1 MRKRLTLFVHV
12 GYHYPG
18 TTLPLGLV
26 SPSQAVGYALER
38 VVVVIE
44 TQEEVKQMLLGAV
57 EVKWMLLGALEVK
70 WMLLGALEVVLL
82 MVFFLTQQQ

>member
-1 MRKRLTLFVHV
+1 M

-26 SPSQAVGYALER
+26 SPSQAVENALER

-44 TQEEVKQMLLGAV
+44 TQEEVKQILLGMV
-57 EVKWMLLGALEVK
+57 EVK

-82 MVFFLTQQQ
+82 MVFFMTQQQ